1 MQAKEAAA
9 LNLEVFPYRKG
20 EPTISVNSQHK
31 ISFNKGAWFALGEP
45 ESVLLKFDP
54 EKKVMGIEPCADT
67 DRRAFPVK
75 RHNANNAYTYAKPF
89 LEHYGL
95 TVGKTIRFDAEM
107 VDGELIVAVGG

>member
-1 MQAKEAAA
+1 VQAKEMED

-20 EPTISVNSQHK
+20 EPAISVNSQHK
-31 ISFNKGAWFALGEP
+31 ISFNKGAWFALGKP

-54 EKKVMGIEPCADT
+54 EKKVMGIEPCRGA

-95 TVGKTIRFDAEM
+95 VVRKTARYDAEM
-107 VDGELIVAVGG
+107 VGGELIVAVGG